1 MSEPVI
7 VIDNGSGYIKSG
19 LSNKDK
25 PSIMIPNLIGHAY
38 DGFTENIGNIKLKKI
53 MIGEE
58 TTPVKFLLKL
68 TYPMIDGSII
78 NEEDM
83 SIIWDYCIKK
93 KLGIYGNYKNRKIL
107 LTESPCNSMD
117 NKKKMA
123 EILFEKLEFGYFNV
137 EPQAKA
143 SLFAGGET
151 TGIVL
156 DSGEDA
162 TYIVPI
168 FEGSLMQNHIKNIKI
183 GGRHITEY
191 LIKLLQFK
199 GYSLNSSFDFE
210 SVREMKEKHCFVSI
224 DIDSDRRL
232 ERET

>member
-1 MSEPVI
+1 M
-7 VIDNGSGYIKSG
+7 G
-19 LSNKDK
+19 L
-25 PSIMIPNLIGHAY
+25 LHQ
-38 DGFTENIGNIKLKKI
+38 
-53 MIGEE
+53 
-58 TTPVKFLLKL
+58 
-68 TYPMIDGSII
+68 
-78 NEEDM
+78 
-83 SIIWDYCIKK
+83 K

-183 GGRHITEY
+183 GGTYH
-191 LIKLLQFK
+191 
-199 GYSLNSSFDFE
+199 
-210 SVREMKEKHCFVSI
+210 
-224 DIDSDRRL
+224 
-232 ERET
+232 